1 MAEAIHVLQAGKV
14 VNEHRLPSTSR
25 CKEQSMTNATA
36 EPLFRNPG
44 ELEPRNVG
52 SGRRCSPS
60 RSRVLLLAGQVLPGF
75 G

>member
-1 MAEAIHVLQAGKV
+1 
-14 VNEHRLPSTSR
+14 
-25 CKEQSMTNATA
+25 MTNATA
-36 EPLFRNPG
+36 ELLFRNPG